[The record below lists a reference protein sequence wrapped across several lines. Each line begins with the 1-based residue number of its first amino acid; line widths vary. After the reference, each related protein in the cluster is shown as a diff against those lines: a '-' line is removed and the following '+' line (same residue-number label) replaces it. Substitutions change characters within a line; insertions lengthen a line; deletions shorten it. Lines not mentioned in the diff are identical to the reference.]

1 MYAHPLI
8 RSAVRLSLGFEQAFT
23 VVAMLMFTTA
33 FDLQFKGGLRNACYY
48 LIYAVTAGFILAHWK
63 KCARGLFLGGKFPLV
78 LVLFAVISFFWSI
91 EPPTTQKFARELV
104 GSSLFAFYFGTRY
117 TYKEQLRLL
126 GFTFGLVGF
135 FCLIYGFGLR
145 KYGVMQGIHG
155 GAWRGIYQHKNTM
168 AAYVVMGTAVFWV
181 LAHSDIK
188 KRWLAWLGFFL
199 SVFLVFQTKSG
210 GGRVGF
216 LTVMMMVPIL
226 QGLRFRYGMVMYF
239 LVVTVL
245 SGGVAGTLFV
255 DNIDAFFEA
264 LDKSPDLSG
273 RVPLWKL
280 MFPLIAKKLWL
291 GYGYKSF
298 WISWR
303 GPSAIIWR
311 NVYWRPLYGHN
322 GFIDLTGELGL
333 LGLGIFLIG
342 FFFTIKRGISWIHYT
357 RTAESLWPMLFITIL
372 VLSNVSESR
381 LFVGNSAP
389 WLLYVS
395 ISLWPP
401 VEYADVG
408 NKSTSASL
416 PEEMDED
423 PGGASSDEGGRTIN
437 KSNWR

>member
-1 MYAHPLI
+1 MYLHPLI
-8 RSAVRLSLGFEQAFT
+8 RSAVRLSLGLEQAFT
-23 VVAMLMFTTA
+23 VFALLMFTGA
-33 FDLQFKGGLRNACYY
+33 FEMQFKGGLRDLSYFA
-48 LIYAVTAGFILAHWK
+48 IYGASFCFILAHWK
-63 KCARGLFLGGKFPLV
+63 KCARGLFLGGKFPLILV
-78 LVLFAVISFFWSI
+78 LVAVASFFWSI

-104 GSSLFAFYFGTRY
+104 GTTLFALYFGTRY

-126 GFTFGLVGF
+126 GFTFGLAGF
-135 FCLIYGFGLR
+135 FCLLYGFGLR
-145 KYGVMQGIHG
+145 NYGVMSGVHG
-155 GAWRGIYQHKNTM
+155 GAWRGIYRHKNAM
-168 AAYVVMGTAVFWV
+168 ATQVVLATAVFWV

-188 KRWLAWLGFFL
+188 KRWVAWLGFFL

-239 LVVTVL
+239 LIVTVL

-255 DNIDAFFEA
+255 DNLDAFFEA

-280 MFPLIAKKLWL
+280 MFPLMAQKPWL
-291 GYGYKSF
+291 GYGFKSF

-303 GPSAIIWR
+303 GPSAVIWR
-311 NVYWRPLYGHN
+311 NVRWRPLYGHN
-322 GFIDLTGELGL
+322 GFIDLTAELGF

-342 FFFTIKRGISWIHYT
+342 FILTIKRGVSWIHYT
-357 RTAESLWPMLFITIL
+357 RTAESLWPMMFITIL
-372 VLSNVSESR
+372 ILNNISETR
-381 LFVGNSAP
+381 LLVGNSMP

-401 VEYADVG
+401 VQYADVG
-408 NKSTSASL
+408 RQTELSPLAEGNED
-416 PEEMDED
+416 EE
-423 PGGASSDEGGRTIN
+423 PAR
-437 KSNWR
+437 SNR